1 MMEHSSV
8 VALICFLSLIDCGH
22 CHESGNVPKL
32 THDKENQCLSKGSSV
47 TLTCDTG
54 DPSPEWQFLWYRV
67 VPLRDGLPALTH
79 TSGRSAYSLELLS
92 DSSRGAGGS
101 YNLNSTGP
109 EHRGLYVCRAKKEEP
124 VYYTGYSNTVFLWVN
139 DPDSPGR
146 LTINPNS
153 TSYVESESLSLSCAG
168 YGTGWTLHRITDYME
183 ISQCP
188 FTRGASSWE
197 NSTCHIG
204 VLSKYDSGV
213 YWCQS
218 ESGEFSN
225 GFYIKVHGHRI
236 EPNLFKDT
244 GDQRLLKGSSVTFT
258 CAIGDPSPEWQFLWY
273 RVVPFRD
280 DLPADSH
287 WSGRSTYSL
296 ELLSD
301 SSRGAGG
308 SYSLNLTGPEQRGV
322 YVCRAKKEEP
332 VYYTG
337 YSNTVFLW
345 FNDPDPDSPNHLN
358 INPNGTN
365 FFVSESL
372 SLSCAGNGTGWTL
385 HRITDFIEISQ
396 CPFTRG
402 ASSWENSTCH
412 IGVLSQYDSGTYWC
426 QSESGEFSNVVFIK
440 VHDVRVYITSESGKW
455 MVEGMLLEKEGL
467 ANLRFVGSGHASG
480 AWTIEGKQFEKGD
493 FVKLRCMVEKSSV
506 DRILWYRVVPFRD
519 ELSEMPHWNGD
530 TRYSLELVSD
540 GRKEL
545 LHDDYYILNPA
556 APDHSGLY
564 VCRAERGEP
573 AYYTYSSP
581 MLIWIKDSSPGFLN
595 LSPNRTQFYKNESV
609 SFNCEVPGNASGWI
623 LRKYR
628 NNVDSVEIETLGKA
642 TFNIKSLNISHS
654 GNYWCQ
660 SESGEFSNIVYV
672 RIHNRPRPF
681 VYDAPEGWLT
691 AGDSV
696 SLRCSLG
703 QYTST
708 SDPRWRILWYKIV
721 LYREEL
727 PTFTDKESSSKYS
740 LELLPDSSGD
750 GGSYTLN
757 SVGPEHSGVY
767 VCREEREQPVDHTEY
782 STPKLLWV
790 IDPSPKAALTINS
803 NRTQYFQSESL
814 SLSCVAQDNASGWS
828 LRRFTFYYPSS
839 LSGCPFNNT
848 VTRDQST
855 CNISSLDVAD
865 SGVYWC
871 QSESGQYSNA
881 VKISVNHNPRPTLD
895 VSPTWPAKGD
905 TVTLKCD
912 VSGSSSGWRFHFYRV
927 IVPIEEV
934 LPSEDTNFYSH
945 ELKLSENSTELLSDS
960 SREAGGSYT
969 LSTVGPEHTGFYVCR
984 AQRPNSFSYTP
995 YSNLRHL
1002 WVKDPSP
1009 PASLGI
1015 YPNKSD
1021 YFSSESVSLTCEVK
1035 GNSSGWTLRRFTNN
1049 NNHVLTA
1056 SHCAFKHG
1064 AVTWDERPCHLRS
1077 LRTVDSGLYWCQSE
1091 SGEYSNAVNISVHVQ
1106 NPTTFLRVYPNH
1118 WVMEGTS
1125 VTMTCGVYPSQLS
1138 IDWKFYWYRVVPP
1151 GEGIP
1156 VKSDRSGHVKT
1167 FSVQLLTNSDSGS
1180 TESYNLSSVGPQ
1192 HSGIYM
1198 CQGERGDY
1206 YTGYGRPHLVWVT
1219 SPSPSSWL
1227 RVSPNRTNFLQ
1238 SQSLSLSCK
1247 GLGNPAEWTVRRYT
1261 SGELSDCPFNSRSGN
1276 WAESTCNIS
1285 SLDTYDSGV
1294 YWCQSTSGEL
1304 SNAVNITVHIP
1315 ETVYSYISVSPD
1327 HWVTEGSAVT
1337 LSCSVGAPFPG
1348 VRFHWYKAV
1357 PVSEGLPLVSNRGR
1371 FREAKY
1377 SVELLSDSSRGAGG
1391 SYTLSSS
1398 APEHS
1403 GLYVC
1408 RAEIEELAAYAE
1420 YSHPVLLTVTGP
1432 SPSVW
1437 LDVIPSRSQHFVSE
1451 PLTLACKAQDAATVW
1466 SVRRFT
1472 LSKELSDCP
1481 FDKKSQM
1488 LDPSTCNISS
1498 LTLSASGVYWCQSES
1513 GKRSNAVNI
1522 TVHSGN
1528 VILESPV
1535 HPLKEGEKLT
1545 LRCLGRK
1552 SVKSN
1557 LSATFYKDGLHVANQ
1572 TSGTFMLPNISKKDE
1587 GSYLCEIEEKWE
1599 RRSPGSWVSV
1609 NSVARDERRRPCKRL
1624 KTTYQRSKDIL

>member
-1 MMEHSSV
+1 MRRTLVFSFWFYSLTV
-8 VALICFLSLIDCGH
+8 CGLSTGPWI
-22 CHESGNVPKL
+22 VPKL
-32 THDKENQCLSKGSSV
+32 THDKQN
-47 TLTCDTG
+47 
-54 DPSPEWQFLWYRV
+54 
-67 VPLRDGLPALTH
+67 
-79 TSGRSAYSLELLS
+79 
-92 DSSRGAGGS
+92 
-101 YNLNSTGP
+101 
-109 EHRGLYVCRAKKEEP
+109 
-124 VYYTGYSNTVFLWVN
+124 
-139 DPDSPGR
+139 
-146 LTINPNS
+146 
-153 TSYVESESLSLSCAG
+153 ESLS
-168 YGTGWTLHRITDYME
+168 
-183 ISQCP
+183 
-188 FTRGASSWE
+188 
-197 NSTCHIG
+197 
-204 VLSKYDSGV
+204 
-213 YWCQS
+213 
-218 ESGEFSN
+218 
-225 GFYIKVHGHRI
+225 
-236 EPNLFKDT
+236 
-244 GDQRLLKGSSVTFT
+244 KGSSVTFT

-308 SYSLNLTGPEQRGV
+308 SYSLNLTGPEHRGF

-332 VYYTG
+332 VYYTHH
-337 YSNTVFLW
+337 SNPLILW
-345 FNDPDPDSPNHLN
+345 FSDPDSTGHLSV
-358 INPNGTN
+358 NPNRSAL
-365 FFVSESL
+365 FMSESL
-372 SLSCAGNGTGWTL
+372 SLSCAGNGTDWTL
-385 HRITDFIEISQ
+385 RRITDCMEISQ

-402 ASSWENSTCH
+402 ASSWENGTCH
-412 IGVLSQYDSGTYWC
+412 IKAVSHYDGGIYWC
-426 QSESGEFSNVVFIK
+426 QSESGELSKGHYIE
-440 VHDVRVYITSESGKW
+440 VHHHDAKAYVIFVTDTRPTIYD
-455 MVEGMLLEKEGL
+455 
-467 ANLRFVGSGHASG
+467 NRF
-480 AWTIEGKQFEKGD
+480 QFEKGD
-493 FVKLRCMVEKSSV
+493 SVNLRCVV
-506 DRILWYRVVPFRD
+506 DSYLVGWRFLLYRVVPFRD
-519 ELSEMPHWNGD
+519 GLPEAPHRSGAA
-530 TRYSLELVSD
+530 RQSLELLPGSSTHAE
-540 GRKEL
+540 GTL
-545 LHDDYYILNPA
+545 TLNPA
-556 APDHSGLY
+556 APEHSGLY

-581 MLIWIKDSSPGFLN
+581 MLIWIKDSSPQAFL
-595 LSPNRTQFYKNESV
+595 SIQPSRTHYFENEPV
-609 SFNCEVPGNASGWI
+609 SFCCEVQTNVTGWI
-623 LRKYR
+623 LRKYLNKGR
-628 NNVDSVEIETLGKA
+628 GSMAFPLIQDSMTFPLEKESSGQKA
-642 TFNIKSLNISHS
+642 VYNIVSLNTSDN
-654 GNYWCQ
+654 GDYWCQ
-660 SESGEFSNIVYV
+660 SESGELSNIVSIRVEKKPLAYLYG
-672 RIHNRPRPF
+672 P
-681 VYDAPEGWLT
+681 PEGWLT

-767 VCREEREQPVDHTEY
+767 VCRGEREQPVDHTEY

-881 VKISVNHNPRPTLD
+881 VKITVNHNPRPTLD

-905 TVTLKCD
+905 TVILKCD
-912 VSGSSSGWRFHFYRV
+912 ASGSSSGWRFHFYRV

-1009 PASLGI
+1009 PASLSI
-1015 YPNKSD
+1015 YPRTSP
-1021 YFSSESVSLTCEVK
+1021 FFEEFESVSLTCEVK
-1035 GNSSGWTLRRFTNN
+1035 GNSSGWTLRRFTNHN
-1049 NNHVLTA
+1049 KA
-1056 SHCAFKHG
+1056 SHCAFKHE
-1064 AVTWDERPCHLRS
+1064 AVTWDERPCNLM
-1077 LRTVDSGLYWCQSE
+1077 LTFVDSGLYWCQSE
-1091 SGEYSNAVNISVHVQ
+1091 SGEYSNAVNISVHGQ
-1106 NPTTFLRVYPNH
+1106 PTPRLQVTPNNWGTEGSSLTLTCEVRGSTTGWSFLWYKVVSPKKGFP
-1118 WVMEGTS
+1118 VEFDS
-1125 VTMTCGVYPSQLS
+1125 VTRFSYSLELVADTSMGAGGSYPLTPASPEHSGVYVCRGQ
-1138 IDWKFYWYRVVPP
+1138 
-1151 GEGIP
+1151 
-1156 VKSDRSGHVKT
+1156 
-1167 FSVQLLTNSDSGS
+1167 
-1180 TESYNLSSVGPQ
+1180 
-1192 HSGIYM
+1192 
-1198 CQGERGDY
+1198 RGDPAY
-1206 YTGYGRPHLVWVT
+1206 YSQYSPHQLVWVT
-1219 SPSPSSWL
+1219 GPSPSSWL
-1227 RVSPNRTNFLQ
+1227 RVSPNRTDFLQ

-1247 GLGNPAEWTVRRYT
+1247 GLGNLAEWTVRRYT
-1261 SGELSDCPFNSRSGN
+1261 SGELSDCPFNSRSGT

-1304 SNAVNITVHIP
+1304 SNAVNITVH
-1315 ETVYSYISVSPD
+1315 EKEDFKSRLEVSPN

-1432 SPSVW
+1432 SHSVW

-1572 TSGTFMLPNISKKDE
+1572 TSGTIMLPNISKKDE
-1587 GSYLCEIEEKWE
+1587 GSYVCEIEEKI
-1599 RRSPGSWVSV
+1599 RSPGSWVSV
-1609 NSVARDERRRPCKRL
+1609 RVAPGNSHKDNMRL
-1624 KTTYQRSKDIL
+1624 KTK